1 MYFVALLSWA
11 YDHRAKLCVLFTFG
25 VAAWIITAF
34 LAYLGWIVGWTV
46 LRALGAA

>member
-11 YDHRAKLCVLFTFG
+11 YDHRTKLFVIFSLG
-25 VAAWIITAF
+25 VVSWIITAF